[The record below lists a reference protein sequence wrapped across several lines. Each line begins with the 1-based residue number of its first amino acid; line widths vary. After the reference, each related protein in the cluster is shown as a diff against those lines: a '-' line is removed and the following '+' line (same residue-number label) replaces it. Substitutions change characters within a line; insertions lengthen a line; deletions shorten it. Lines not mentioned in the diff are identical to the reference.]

1 MKEQIK
7 ILSNE
12 IYKVVEIHEEN
23 KIRKINCILYIH
35 DISENSGYSSSIPK
49 PIIEMLG
56 NPESIKFVVKDNNE
70 VALVSGK
77 ISIDN
82 KIRHIKS

>member
-1 MKEQIK
+1 MPKWKKDTKEFEVGV
-7 ILSNE
+7 N
-12 IYKVVEIHEEN
+12 YVEN
-23 KIRKINCILYIH
+23 R
-35 DISENSGYSSSIPK
+35 GYSSSIPK

-77 ISIDN
+77 TSLDN
-82 KIRHIKS
+82 KIFRIKSNQ